1 MENSCDVLAFSAH
14 PDDVEIM
21 CAGTLIKLA
30 RLGYKTGVVSLTAG
44 EMGTRGTPELRQKE
58 NAQAAEI
65 MGLSVNNILDIP
77 DGNIENNKKNQ
88 LRIIKAIRQ
97 YCPKIVLAPHWETR
111 HPDHG
116 NCSVLVRQAAFFAG
130 LKQIDTGQPH
140 YRPTKVIYYMELYD
154 FNPSF
159 IVDVSDTFDD
169 KIKAIRAYGSQF
181 HNPEKE
187 YDSSEATYISTP
199 EFLRSIIARGE
210 YWGNK
215 IGALYG
221 EPYLVREPIKLDD
234 PVSHFSG
241 YTFAG
246 LL

>member
-1 MENSCDVLAFSAH
+1 MEQSCDVLAFSAH
-14 PDDVEIM
+14 PDDVELM

-30 RLGYKTGVVSLTAG
+30 RKGYKTGVVSLTAG

-58 NAQAAEI
+58 NEQAAKI
-65 MGLSVNNILDIP
+65 MNVSVNRILDIP
-77 DGNIENNKKNQ
+77 DGSIENNRKNQ
-88 LRIIKAIRQ
+88 LKIIKEIRE
-97 YCPKIVLAPHWETR
+97 YRPKIVLTPYWETR

-116 NCSVLVRQAAFFAG
+116 NCSLLVRQAAFFSG
-130 LKQIDTGQPH
+130 LKNIDTGQPH

-154 FNPSF
+154 FKPSF
-159 IVDVSDTFDD
+159 IVDVSDTFED
-169 KIKAIRAYGSQF
+169 KIKAIQVYASQF

-187 YDSSEATYISTP
+187 YDYREATYISTP

-215 IGALYG
+215 IGAHYG
-221 EPYLVREPIKLDD
+221 EPFLVREPMKLND
-234 PVSHFSG
+234 PIAHFSD

>member
-1 MENSCDVLAFSAH
+1 MENSCDVMAFSAH
-14 PDDVEIM
+14 PDDVELM

-30 RLGYKTGVVSLTAG
+30 RQGYKTGVVSLSAG
-44 EMGTRGTPELRQKE
+44 EMGSRGTPELRQKE
-58 NAQAAEI
+58 NQQAAEI
-65 MGLSVNNILDIP
+65 MGLSVNHILDMP
-77 DGNIENNKKNQ
+77 DGNIENNKNNQ
-88 LRIIKAIRQ
+88 LKIIREIRQ
-97 YCPKIVLAPHWETR
+97 YHPKIVLAPYWETR

-116 NCSVLVRQAAFFAG
+116 NCSLLVRQAAFISG

-159 IVDVSDTFDD
+159 IVDVSETFED
-169 KIKAIRAYGSQF
+169 KIKAIRAYASQF

-215 IGALYG
+215 IGANYG
-221 EPYLVREPIKLDD
+221 EPFLVREPMKLND
-234 PVSHFSG
+234 PVAHFSD